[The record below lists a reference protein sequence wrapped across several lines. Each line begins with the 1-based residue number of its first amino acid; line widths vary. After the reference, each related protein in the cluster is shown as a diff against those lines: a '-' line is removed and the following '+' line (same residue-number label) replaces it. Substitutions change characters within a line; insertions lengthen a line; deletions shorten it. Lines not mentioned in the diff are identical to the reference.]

1 MSQPRSRQAR
11 RPSYERALAAYRA
24 ADNEACLIH
33 LAGLEHERS
42 TILRVRALTR
52 LGRLHEARE
61 AVLEAGLADAGDAE
75 RAELNVAYANV
86 AAKLDRADVLETFQ
100 DAQLAIERAGA
111 ANLRAELCLLRARHA
126 WSNGDLHAADEYARA
141 GAAAGEDDGTSVP
154 HLQHIRA
161 FIIDLQGLMVQDR
174 ERFDL
179 AAAYFREAL
188 DVYDTAPVADH
199 WIPAY
204 STANLAILAR
214 DFAGA
219 TSSTELEQRIDRV
232 RWAPATAAQRFF
244 ALHGLGWA
252 RAHEGDQL
260 GALRT
265 FHAAADIAPSPALE
279 VMAWVDH
286 ANLGRTIGAG
296 LMATESALYAADGA
310 EAVRWEDVDDMQR
323 LVLLFA
329 AEAMASLDAPRAR
342 RMLRRYEDTRLAE
355 DVAATG
361 IVGSENVR
369 WRCFELRAEASVLRA
384 EGFTARAATLLREEC
399 EHWQRIGSETRAAV
413 ARRDLREIGEF
424 GREMSRR

>member
-1 MSQPRSRQAR
+1 MPQPQNRPVR

-24 ADNEACLIH
+24 ADNDACLAY
-33 LAGLEHERS
+33 LAGLDNERP

-52 LGRLHEARE
+52 LGRLEEARE
-61 AVLEAGLADAGDAE
+61 AVLEAALADAGELE

-86 AAKLDRADVLETFQ
+86 AMKLRRADVLDVFGDAESAIAET
-100 DAQLAIERAGA
+100 GA
-111 ANLRAELCLLRARHA
+111 RTLNAELGFIRSRHA
-126 WSNGDLHAADEYARA
+126 WADGDLDAAERYAERSA
-141 GAAAGEDDGTSVP
+141 TAGEDDRTSVA
-154 HLQHIRA
+154 HLEHVRTFA
-161 FIIDLQGLMVQDR
+161 LNLQGLLAQDR

-179 AAAYFREAL
+179 AAARFREAL

-219 TSSTELEQRIDRV
+219 TTSADLAKRIDHV

-252 RAHEGDQL
+252 RAHEGDHL

-265 FHAAADIAPSPALE
+265 FHAAADVAPSPALK

-286 ANLGRTIGAG
+286 ANLGRAIGAG
-296 LMATESALYAADGA
+296 LVATESTLYAADGA

-329 AEAMASLDAPRAR
+329 AESTASFDAVRAR
-342 RMLRRYEDTRLAE
+342 RMLCRYEDTRLAE
-355 DVAATG
+355 DAAATG

-369 WRCFELRAEASVLRA
+369 WRCFELRAEAAVLRA

-399 EHWQRIGSETRAAV
+399 EHWQHIGSETRAAI
-413 ARRDLREIGEF
+413 ARRDLHEIGAS
-424 GREMSRR
+424 GR